1 MEKNERNDIYAVAL
15 IGGILCIMSLFY
27 SDIWGAFSFNLLVGM
42 IASAPIFAQASF
54 GIVMLIYAI
63 KIRRGKSSMME
74 EKKKFLIFSWLAV
87 SVSLGFSV
95 FIFIVVEVFALSFP
109 YGFVGGL
116 LTILGVYYHQH
127 ITKDTRH
134 TDHKQQKIEL
144 IPIQKKEISNPKF
157 CTNCG
162 FNLKEGP
169 FKFCP
174 ECGNQLNP
182 E

>member
-1 MEKNERNDIYAVAL
+1 MEKNERNDIYAVPF

-27 SDIWGAFSFNLLVGM
+27 SDIWVAFSFNLVLGM
-42 IASAPIFAQASF
+42 ILSAPILAQASF

-63 KIRRGKSSMME
+63 KIRRGKSSLME

-95 FIFIVVEVFALSFP
+95 FIFFVIELFGLSFP

-116 LTILGVYYHQH
+116 LTILGIYYHQY
-127 ITKDTRH
+127 ITKDTKY
-134 TDHKQQKIEL
+134 TDQQGKKIE
-144 IPIQKKEISNPKF
+144 QEKEFYTKPKF

-162 FNLKEGP
+162 FNLKEGS

-174 ECGNQLNP
+174 ECGNQLTP
-182 E
+182 